1 MFLFVGIGAGAVL
14 LVCLFQLRAAR
25 TLEQAVPW
33 GAVAGQ
39 VGKFFPI
46 AIIGLF
52 GTGAYMTRS
61 TSGRGA
67 RRWID
72 IAIVALVV
80 LAVQGAGIG
89 ERAGHKLKAAL
100 MANGPGPLG
109 PEARRAALSP
119 GLWVVE
125 FSNLGIVFGVVWNM
139 TQKPSFGES
148 LAAVLIGYAVGAV
161 SALLIIRSSQ
171 EELVATAERRRLT
184 PQRDGNSRH
193 AARWPSSAAAGCV
206 SAGSSTGHRS
216 IATGQ
221 RGWKR
226 QPVGIAHRVRR
237 LAAAGSGRCCRS
249 RGSRR
254 GTTESS
260 ALRVR
265 VLRVPDD
272 LRAPALPRRC
282 GRGT

>member
-1 MFLFVGIGAGAVL
+1 LNTYQVILFLHLMFLFVGIGAAAVL
-14 LVCLFQLRAAR
+14 LVCLMQLRAAR

-52 GTGAYMTRS
+52 GTGAYMTQHFWTWS
-61 TSGRGA
+61 T
-67 RRWID
+67 RWID

-139 TQKPSFGES
+139 TQKPGFGES
-148 LAAVLIGYAVGAV
+148 LAAVLIGYAAGAV
-161 SALLIIRSSQ
+161 SALLIIRSSV
-171 EELVATAERRRLT
+171 EEL
-184 PQRDGNSRH
+184 
-193 AARWPSSAAAGCV
+193 
-206 SAGSSTGHRS
+206 
-216 IATGQ
+216 
-221 RGWKR
+221 
-226 QPVGIAHRVRR
+226 
-237 LAAAGSGRCCRS
+237 
-249 RGSRR
+249 
-254 GTTESS
+254 
-260 ALRVR
+260 
-265 VLRVPDD
+265 
-272 LRAPALPRRC
+272 APAAEPAA
-282 GRGT
+282 